1 MFDDPRNGGNGNGRI
16 DPGDAV
22 YARLLLWVDR
32 NHDGISQ
39 PDELLT
45 LPEAGIFA
53 IGLDYVNTERMDQFG
68 NLFRFMSSIWDEY
81 GQEDPWMYDVLIM
94 VPAPGP
100 PPPAFSVQA
109 SEVKA
114 H

>member
-1 MFDDPRNGGNGNGRI
+1 
-16 DPGDAV
+16 
-22 YARLLLWVDR
+22 
-32 NHDGISQ
+32 
-39 PDELLT
+39 LT